1 VWENTRRYQKIVT
14 AMRASSFSYRADID
28 GLRALAVLPVV
39 FFHAFPG
46 KVPGGFAGVDVFFVI
61 SGYLITHIIQRGLRD
76 GDFSFADFYAH
87 RVRRILPALL
97 TVLAA
102 CLAFGWTELLPFEY
116 AQLSRHAAAGAGFAE
131 NFVLWSEAGYFDTVT
146 ELKPLMHLWSLSIE
160 EQFYL
165 LYPVVLWAAWRLR
178 IGLVLPVTVLALASF
193 AANLVLTAHD
203 PVQAFFGPHA
213 RMWELLAG
221 ALLALAPSTQRGQHG
236 PQYGRNALS
245 VAGLA
250 LLLVSYAG
258 LHAAQAYPGWRA
270 LLPVAATL
278 LLLHAGPQALVNRLL
293 LARRPLVL
301 IGTLS
306 YPLYLWHWPLLSFAR
321 IADGLPAVERNGAVL
336 LALMLAWLTWLLI
349 ERPIRRGPAPVLKA
363 AMLCTGLLV
372 LGGAAWVAPAQPD
385 ALTARVARFTAANAR
400 NAPVVQSC
408 RFLTGQDHAE
418 DWCNAGNAGARVPDT
433 VLLGDSF
440 ANAYVNM
447 FAADGSTAFVQ
458 LGRGQCPA
466 LLDYGPDWCR
476 DMVRAQAGYV
486 AAHPQVR
493 TVVLAAHWP
502 AYDAGQRWSR
512 FNVEESQDAFRRA
525 FRRTVDHYQGL
536 GRRVV
541 VLLSPPTG
549 ANPETCVPRPWHLVE
564 KNVCRRTRQ
573 QAAESDGAYRAA
585 MLPWLASRGAA
596 VFDPFPLLCDE
607 RSCALMDG
615 ERMLYADWLH
625 LGNAGGA
632 YLARRG
638 ATALRQALGSTR

>member
-1 VWENTRRYQKIVT
+1 
-14 AMRASSFSYRADID
+14 MRATSFSYRADID

-61 SGYLITHIIQRGLRD
+61 SGYLITHIIHRGLRA

-102 CLAFGWTELLPFEY
+102 CLAFGWVELLPLEY

-165 LYPVVLWAAWRLR
+165 VYPLVLWAAWRVR
-178 IGLVLPVTVLALASF
+178 IGLVLPVAVLALASF
-193 AANLVLTAHD
+193 GANLVLTAHD

-221 ALLALAPSTQRGQHG
+221 ALLALAPAMQGGQHR
-236 PQYGRNALS
+236 RNALS

-250 LLLVSYAG
+250 LLLASYAG
-258 LHAAQAYPGWRA
+258 LHADQAYPGWRA

-278 LLLHAGPQALVNRLL
+278 LLLHAGPQALVNRLV
-293 LARRPLVL
+293 LARRPLVY
-301 IGTLS
+301 IGMLS

-321 IADGLPAVERNGAVL
+321 IADALPSAERNGAVL
-336 LALMLAWLTWLLI
+336 LAVVLAWLTWRFI

-363 AMLCTGLLV
+363 AALCAALLV

-385 ALTARVARFTAANAR
+385 ALGARVARFTAANAH

-408 RFLTGQDHAE
+408 RFLTGQDDAE
-418 DWCNAGNAGARVPDT
+418 DWCNTGNAGGRIPDT

-447 FAADGSTAFVQ
+447 LAADASASFVQ

-476 DMVRAQAGYV
+476 DMVRAEAGYV

-512 FNVEESQDAFRRA
+512 FNVEESQQAFRTA
-525 FRRTVDHYQGL
+525 FRRTVEHYQGL

-549 ANPETCVPRPWHLVE
+549 ANPETCVPRPLHLVE
-564 KNVCRRTRQ
+564 KNVCRRSRQ
-573 QAAESDGAYRAA
+573 QAVESDGAYRTA

-596 VFDPFPLLCDE
+596 VFDPFPLLCDP
-607 RSCALMDG
+607 RACALMDG

-638 ATALRQALGSTR
+638 GAALRQALGTRP

>member
-1 VWENTRRYQKIVT
+1 
-14 AMRASSFSYRADID
+14 MRSLPFSYRADID

-46 KVPGGFAGVDVFFVI
+46 KLPGGFAGVDVFFVI
-61 SGYLITHIIQRGLRD
+61 SGYLITHIIHRGLRD

-87 RVRRILPALL
+87 RARRILPALL

-102 CLAFGWTELLPFEY
+102 CLAFGWVELLPVEY
-116 AQLSRHAAAGAGFAE
+116 AQLSRHAVAAAGFAE
-131 NFVLWSEAGYFDTVT
+131 NFMLWSEAGYFDTVT

-165 LYPVVLWAAWRLR
+165 LYPVVLWGAWRMR
-178 IGLVLPVTVLALASF
+178 IRLALPVAVLALASF
-193 AANLVLTAHD
+193 AMNLMLTAHD

-213 RMWELLAG
+213 RIWELLAG
-221 ALLALAPSTQRGQHG
+221 ALLALAAPPRGAQHG
-236 PQYGRNALS
+236 PQHWRNALS
-245 VAGLA
+245 LAGLA

-258 LHAAQAYPGWRA
+258 LHSAQAYPGWRA
-270 LLPVAATL
+270 LLPVTATL
-278 LLLHAGPQALVNRLL
+278 LLLHAGQQALVNRLL
-293 LARRPLVL
+293 LARRPLVF
-301 IGTLS
+301 IGTIS

-321 IADGLPAVERNGAVL
+321 IADALPSVERNGAVL
-336 LALMLAWLTWLLI
+336 LGLILAWLTWRLI
-349 ERPIRRGPAPVLKA
+349 ERPVRRGPAPVLKA
-363 AMLCTGLLV
+363 AALCSALLV

-385 ALTARVARFTAANAR
+385 ALAARVARFTAANAQ

-418 DWCNAGNAGARVPDT
+418 DWCHAGNAGMRAPDT

-440 ANAYVNM
+440 ANAYVSM
-447 FAADGSTAFVQ
+447 LAADGSTRFVQ

-476 DMVRAQAGYV
+476 DMVRAEAAYV
-486 AAHPQVR
+486 AAHPAVR

-502 AYDAGQRWSR
+502 AYDAGQRWNR
-512 FNVEESQDAFRRA
+512 FNVEESRDAFRSA
-525 FRRTVDHYQGL
+525 FRRTIEHYRGL

-549 ANPETCVPRPWHLVE
+549 ANPETCVPRPVHLVE

-573 QAAESDGAYRAA
+573 QAAESDGEYRSAL
-585 MLPWLASRGAA
+585 LPWLANRDVA

-638 ATALRQALGSTR
+638 AAPLRQALGSRR

>member
-1 VWENTRRYQKIVT
+1 
-14 AMRASSFSYRADID
+14 MRHPPFSYRADID

-61 SGYLITHIIQRGLRD
+61 SGFLITHIIHKGLRA
-76 GDFSFADFYAH
+76 GEFSFLDFYAH
-87 RVRRILPALL
+87 RIRRILPALL
-97 TVLAA
+97 LVLAA
-102 CLAFGWTELLPFEY
+102 SLAFGRAELLPAEY

-131 NFVLWSEAGYFDTVT
+131 NFVLWTEAGYFDTAT
-146 ELKPLMHLWSLSIE
+146 ALKPLMHLWSLSIE

-165 LYPVVLWAAWRLR
+165 VYPLLLWTAWRVRL
-178 IGLVLPVTVLALASF
+178 GLLLPVTLLALASF
-193 AANLVLTAHD
+193 AINLVLTAHD

-221 ALLALAPSTQRGQHG
+221 GLLALAPPRQGARHSG
-236 PQYGRNALS
+236 NVLS

-258 LHAAQAYPGWRA
+258 LHETQAYPGWRA
-270 LLPVAATL
+270 LAPVMASL
-278 LLLHAGPQALVNRLL
+278 LLLHAGPGALVNRLL
-293 LARRPLVL
+293 LARRPLVF
-301 IGTLS
+301 IGMIS

-321 IADGLPAVERNGAVL
+321 IADALPSVERNGAVL
-336 LALMLAWLTWLLI
+336 LAFILAWLTWRLA
-349 ERPIRRGPAPVLKA
+349 ERPIRQGPAPLAKTVALCA
-363 AMLCTGLLV
+363 ALLA
-372 LGGAAWVAPAQPD
+372 LGGVAWLAPAQPD
-385 ALTARVARFTAANAR
+385 ASTLRLARFTTANAG

-408 RFLTGQDHAE
+408 GFVTGRAHPE
-418 DWCNAGNAGARVPDT
+418 DWCHAGNAGGRVPDT

-447 FAADGSTAFVQ
+447 LAVDGSTSFVQ

-476 DMVRAQAGYV
+476 DMVRAEAGYV

-502 AYDAGQRWSR
+502 AYDAGLQWQR
-512 FNVEESQDAFRRA
+512 FNVAESPQAFRSA
-525 FRRTVDHYQGL
+525 FRRTVEHYQGL

-549 ANPETCVPRPWHLVE
+549 ANPETCVPRPLHLVQ
-564 KNVCRRTRQ
+564 KNVCRRTRE
-573 QAAESDGAYRAA
+573 QAEESDGIYRAA
-585 MLPWLASRGAA
+585 MLPWLASRNIA
-596 VFDPFPLLCDE
+596 VFDPFPVLCDAHA
-607 RSCALMDG
+607 CALMEG
-615 ERMLYADWLH
+615 EHMLYADWLH
-625 LGNAGGA
+625 LGKAGGA
-632 YLARRG
+632 YLARHG
-638 ATALRQALGSTR
+638 TAPLRQALGPRP